1 MNRIDSLKDLNA
13 LVNEIRLLRKGY
25 ISNLFINP
33 LKNSLW
39 IKKREL
45 FYISF
50 TEGFFVIRKSQ
61 LVNCLFY
68 ITTDTEHLRR
78 GLADYY
84 HLLNFTIMV
93 DLVGDA
99 KIVSIKQIFL
109 DSGFRQYEFI
119 YRMSRVGIPNLS
131 SFDSGVSYAE
141 LNDTNIIRQL
151 LLSNFNPLSEQI
163 PEVEEIVQF
172 IKNKRI
178 LVYKQGNEICGFII
192 FELTGLTLYLRYW
205 FVCSQYR
212 DFHIGSKLFNAFMY
226 EGRNTKRQL
235 FWVIADNENAIK
247 RYKHYGFEA
256 ENMFDYEL
264 MKSDMNT
271 FIECKPSI

>member
-13 LVNEIRLLRKGY
+13 LVNEIRLLRQGY

-109 DSGFRQYEFI
+109 DSGFRQYEF
-119 YRMSRVGIPNLS
+119 
-131 SFDSGVSYAE
+131 
-141 LNDTNIIRQL
+141 IIRQL

-256 ENMFDYEL
+256 ENMFDYVL